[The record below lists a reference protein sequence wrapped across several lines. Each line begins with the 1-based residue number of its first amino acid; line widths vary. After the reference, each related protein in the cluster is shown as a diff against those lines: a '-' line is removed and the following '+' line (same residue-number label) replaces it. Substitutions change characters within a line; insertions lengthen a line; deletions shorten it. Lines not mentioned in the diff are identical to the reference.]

1 MKKSSKKIQNSNSKH
16 NKLTSE
22 QEAKLEEKLAE
33 LSEEEIEKL
42 FELGKIDQ
50 IEFEAIMMLKKRKKK
65 KTQKEKF
72 EERIRCD
79 QTIIDKIV
87 NLGRI
92 FRMKENNVKRQN
104 ALDSMI
110 QQEEDLEREE
120 RVREKSERVKE
131 RGARSKGRDRT
142 RERGGFERG
151 R

>member
-1 MKKSSKKIQNSNSKH
+1 MKKSSKRIQNSSSKG

-22 QEAKLEEKLAE
+22 QEKRLQEKLAE

-50 IEFEAIMMLKKRKKK
+50 FEFETIMMLKKRKKK

-79 QTIIDKIV
+79 KTIIDKII
-87 NLGRI
+87 NLGKI
-92 FRMKENNVKRQN
+92 FRKRENDIKRQN

-120 RVREKSERVKE
+120 RL
-131 RGARSKGRDRT
+131 RSKNERIKEIGTRSKEKDRT
-142 RERGGFERG
+142 RER
-151 R
+151 